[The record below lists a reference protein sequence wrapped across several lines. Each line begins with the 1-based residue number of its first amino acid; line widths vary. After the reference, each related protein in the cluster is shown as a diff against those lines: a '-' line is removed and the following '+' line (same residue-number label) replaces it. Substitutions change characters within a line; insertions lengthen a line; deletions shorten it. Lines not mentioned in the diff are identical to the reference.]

1 MTAILT
7 DRTAKFLLAR
17 ERLESYAAGEWVR
30 GEGKGAELFHAV
42 TGEKIGEASSE
53 GLDFKAMV
61 EYARSV
67 GGPALRK
74 MTFHERARMLKAM
87 AAFLTD
93 ERRKAAFY
101 AISAATSAS
110 RSRASPSTSTP
121 STSPS
126 GGCWR
131 SSLPH
136 SSPEC
141 RRS

>member
-17 ERLESYAAGEWVR
+17 ERLESYACGAWVR
-30 GEGKGAELFHAV
+30 GTGKGADLFHAV

-61 EYARSV
+61 EYGRSV

-87 AAFLTD
+87 ATYLN
-93 ERRKAAFY
+93 ERKNDFDALSY
-101 AISAATSAS
+101 AT
-110 RSRASPSTSTP
+110 
-121 STSPS
+121 
-126 GGCWR
+126 G
-131 SSLPH
+131 
-136 SSPEC
+136 
-141 RRS
+141 